1 MKTATEELTG
11 NALIWAVCHA
21 LKLAPVVAK
30 TGVAYRSEHGSWVYP
45 RYTDDSEAGVLM
57 ASEWIGVERP
67 SNGQTPPQ
75 WRAVTDNKTAPDSM
89 RFNPVV
95 SAWGASL
102 GMAVCR
108 ALVLSR
114 IGKTVDVPDELMAR
128 KSA

>member
-67 SNGQTPPQ
+67 SNRQTPPQ

-95 SAWGASL
+95 SAWGAISRDGCL
-102 GMAVCR
+102 PGSGSQSHRENCR
-108 ALVLSR
+108 CSR
-114 IGKTVDVPDELMAR
+114 RVDGA
-128 KSA
+128 